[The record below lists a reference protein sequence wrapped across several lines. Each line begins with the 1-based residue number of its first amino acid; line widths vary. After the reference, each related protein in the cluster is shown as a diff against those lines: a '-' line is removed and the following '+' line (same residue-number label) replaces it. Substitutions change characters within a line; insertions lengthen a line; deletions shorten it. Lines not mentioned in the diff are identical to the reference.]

1 MQRLERLEQLQM
13 ERENQAKQPRAT
25 VQAEPAAQRVEARSN
40 AALAESVVT
49 AELGSEGA
57 DSSFVNMRLQPAKF
71 TWASALQRHSERG
84 EHVPE
89 KCSRKAMRG
98 AGPAKH
104 EPNNTLSTS
113 AWDMSRLARESS
125 DFEDCGLSLACFPN
139 MPQRP
144 SLRLCLF
151 LRQTLVFC
159 LPACLPASACCL
171 TLPRVLV
178 ILPVAV
184 TRPQLKHIRAQTKEC
199 ARVCAFPPSHVIT
212 YTVCIPVTIPS
223 NMSSAETVDPDAEEK
238 MRREQDAQMAAMMEL
253 KAQRRAPRMAH
264 SGQPLH
270 RHPRAGGDAG
280 QQGPKHPGLVQ
291 IIASPPDYA
300 ESSAR
305 SGGNVTARQTEQ
317 APATAEEVAACS
329 ADAQRHGKTACDVRV
344 GKYRLPRRPSFAAG
358 PGPLG

>member
-159 LPACLPASACCL
+159 LPACLPACLCLLPDSASSPCNPSCRCHS
-171 TLPRVLV
+171 T
-178 ILPVAV
+178 
-184 TRPQLKHIRAQTKEC
+184 TAQTHTRTNKRVRTRMRISSL
-199 ARVCAFPPSHVIT
+199 ARHHV
-212 YTVCIPVTIPS
+212 
-223 NMSSAETVDPDAEEK
+223 
-238 MRREQDAQMAAMMEL
+238 
-253 KAQRRAPRMAH
+253 H
-264 SGQPLH
+264 SVYPCDNPFQHVLC
-270 RHPRAGGDAG
+270 
-280 QQGPKHPGLVQ
+280 
-291 IIASPPDYA
+291 
-300 ESSAR
+300 
-305 SGGNVTARQTEQ
+305 GN
-317 APATAEEVAACS
+317 S
-329 ADAQRHGKTACDVRV
+329 
-344 GKYRLPRRPSFAAG
+344 
-358 PGPLG
+358 